1 MVALDMSLV
10 VQTRRRKLS
19 ASLDQRQ
26 LMVMNLAKRRRVKV
40 GTIIKV
46 FGCSK
51 NTAYYRAFTG
61 GADSYPNSAL
71 FNEAAVIN
79 AKVDALV
86 KRHGGLAPG
95 ESNKALQAAL
105 ERAFQELA
113 TPKEVLALN
122 ADMTRDVEERDDKT
136 AAANSCRRIAA
147 GHVEVAHE

>member
-19 ASLDQRQ
+19 TSLDERQ
-26 LMVMNLAKRRRVKV
+26 LMVMNLAKRRKVKV
-40 GTIIKV
+40 TTIINI

-79 AKVDALV
+79 AKVDEVV
-86 KRHGGLAPG
+86 KRHGGLRPG
-95 ESNKALQAAL
+95 ESKQELQAAL
-105 ERAFQELA
+105 QRAFEELA
-113 TPKEVLALN
+113 TPEEVIAFN
-122 ADMTRDVEERDDKT
+122 AEMTRDVEERDAKLSPVDELPPATSKWLEDD
-136 AAANSCRRIAA
+136 A
-147 GHVEVAHE
+147 